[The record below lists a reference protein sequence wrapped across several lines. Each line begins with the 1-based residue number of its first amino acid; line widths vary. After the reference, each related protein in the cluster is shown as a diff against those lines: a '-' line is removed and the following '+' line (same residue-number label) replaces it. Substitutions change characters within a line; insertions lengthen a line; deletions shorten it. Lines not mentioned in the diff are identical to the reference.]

1 MNNNY
6 NLENLL
12 HTLFAYFESHKI
24 RYCVIRN
31 YELFPIENIGND
43 VDILIEKK
51 VFLRKLDN
59 FEKLLLANGYMIK
72 VTSSRQYVIKTI
84 ISSIKNQFTLE
95 VDFITDLAWKGCRF
109 MSVKAT
115 LQNASLLNTFYI
127 PSPSDECAMSLL
139 HSLLFGGFVKEK
151 YRLKLTNFIDSG
163 ADLNNSLRPYFAD
176 SDIDFISK
184 ALHDKNYKSIEDF
197 CNKLRLNII
206 IRNLRFNPMKTL
218 YRFFEY
224 FFSELSIR
232 LFQ

>member
-1 MNNNY
+1 MKNNHNF
-6 NLENLL
+6 ENLL
-12 HTLFAYFESHKI
+12 HTIFVHFKSHQV
-24 RYCVIRN
+24 RYCVVRN
-31 YELFPIENIGND
+31 YELFPTDNIGND
-43 VDILIEKK
+43 VDILTDKK
-51 VFLRKLDN
+51 VFLRKFDN
-59 FEKLLLANGYMIK
+59 FEKLLATNGYMITI
-72 VTSSRQYVIKTI
+72 TSARQYVIKTI
-84 ISSIKNQFTLE
+84 ITSINKKYTLE
-95 VDFITDLAWKGCRF
+95 VDFITDLAWKGCKF

-115 LQNASLLNTFYI
+115 LQNSSLLNSFYI

-163 ADLNNSLRPYFAD
+163 ADLNKSLRPYFAD

-184 ALHDKNYKSIEDF
+184 ALHDKNYKSIEDV

-218 YRFFEY
+218 YRFSEY
-224 FFSELSIR
+224 FLRELSIR

>member
-1 MNNNY
+1 MNNNH
-6 NLENLL
+6 NLEDLMR
-12 HTLFAYFESHKI
+12 TMFAHFESHQI

-31 YELFPIENIGND
+31 YELLPAENIGND
-43 VDILIEKK
+43 VDILVDKK
-51 VFLRKLDN
+51 AFQHKFAF
-59 FEKLLLANGYMIK
+59 FENTLATNGYMIT
-72 VTSSRQYVIKTI
+72 VTSVRQYVIKTI
-84 ISSIKNQFTLE
+84 ISSINKKYTLE
-95 VDFITDLAWKGCRF
+95 VDFITDLAWKGCKF

-115 LQNASLLNTFYI
+115 LQNSSLLNSFYI

-163 ADLNNSLRPYFAD
+163 ADLNKSLRPYFAD

-184 ALHDKNYKSIEDF
+184 ALHDKNYKSIEDV

-218 YRFFEY
+218 YRFSEY
-224 FFSELSIR
+224 FFRELSIR